1 MSLARQM
8 LGALKEAGR
17 RILLKARV
25 RGYERIDPKTKRPIR
40 VRAHVRVDP
49 VRTLQ
54 FVSPN
59 VRESLQT
66 TDAIAAIESET
77 HRRMRE
83 FSALVDRELGIS
95 SDPPRD
101 AIGDWAT
108 GSENTLLIEAR
119 GNVDEDA
126 LKLALAFKG
135 KAMRQIATASFQI
148 HKGGSGRAYQM
159 VVEAPSLKGIQQALD
174 QSGIPHRT
182 IQQLKSGGW
191 LITVASHDGSL
202 EGNVA
207 RFAQKVGCHAKR
219 LQGTFTLV
227 GDMDFASREVA
238 LREYDRIIAE
248 CPERFRGSV
257 RRLRRLGRGHLS
269 DVHPD
274 GTGNPKQPV
283 AKAYTT
289 ASPSQAVGAAPTTGD
304 QNRLLRLRI
313 RNARAA
319 ANTAPSPA
327 KREVGNYR
335 KGHVR
340 LHGLDIAIEN
350 PKGSTRTAI
359 DGSWSRRMAHDYG
372 YIKTTRGA
380 DDDHVDVFVG
390 DHPASQIV
398 FVVDQVDRDGRFDEH
413 KVILGALTE
422 AEARQIYASAYP
434 AGWRV
439 GPITSLTSEQFREWL
454 AVGDTTKPLA
464 PRVRLVIKARGNPG
478 QRREVQQ
485 PGSRG
490 GTFYHTPEGHIVYGK
505 RPIGKRGFR
514 IKKVVDTREY
524 EEGPDERWYPI
535 PESGT
540 ERDCDRCGKSHKVHV
555 EVEDIDSGA
564 THVVGSGCAAASGIF
579 SEKQAASVANLAK
592 RARQLE
598 VQIARFK
605 ERAAIWDPA
614 WAAATHEAAAMPLPP
629 ITGEVHD
636 PERGPVTWRMGD
648 VWAKQ
653 QGKVTAEPASERRE
667 YLERSW
673 RDRRAREIVARL
685 APDAKPPQ
693 KEALAIAEDLYAKL
707 RARLEKVTTEPH
719 GPSRIA
725 KADSEST
732 PAAQTGQGPTHMAT
746 LLVQRF
752 IRKALDRKAKEAA
765 ADLAANAAADAAP
778 LPPAV
783 PPEEA
788 AQPKCI
794 SVTTTGRII
803 AEDPPGLFS
812 VDDEGRIKFN
822 RGAQA

>member
-1 MSLARQM
+1 MSLTGQM
-8 LGALKEAGR
+8 LGALREAGR

-40 VRAHVRVDP
+40 VRAHDRVDP

-59 VRESLQT
+59 VRENLQT
-66 TDAIAAIESET
+66 TEAIAALESEQ
-77 HRRMRE
+77 HQRMRAL
-83 FSALVDRELGIS
+83 SALVDRELGIS

-108 GSENTLLIEAR
+108 GSENTLFVPTR
-119 GNVDEDA
+119 GKPDTQA
-126 LKLALAFKG
+126 LSLALAIKG
-135 KAMRQIATASFQI
+135 LAMNQIAVAGFQY
-148 HKGGSGRAYQM
+148 HRDGKGRAYVMQ
-159 VVEAPSLKGIQQALD
+159 VQAPSLQQVQNTLERNGIQF
-174 QSGIPHRT
+174 RT
-182 IQQLKSGGW
+182 IQPLQGGAW
-191 LITVASHDGSL
+191 SITVCSADDSL
-202 EGNVA
+202 DNKVVA
-207 RFAQKVGCHAKR
+207 FAKEAGCNAQRFR
-219 LQGTFTLV
+219 GTFILV
-227 GDMDFASREVA
+227 GDLAFASREIA
-238 LREYDRIIAE
+238 RREYNRIIAE

-257 RRLRRLGRGHLS
+257 RRLRRYGRDHGIHAYS
-269 DVHPD
+269 R
-274 GTGNPKQPV
+274 GSGNAKQTV
-283 AKAYTT
+283 AKALAT
-289 ASPSQAVGAAPTTGD
+289 ASPSLAVGAAPTTGD

-350 PKGSTRTAI
+350 PKGSTRTAV

-485 PGSRG
+485 PGARG
-490 GTFYHTPEGHIVYGK
+490 GTFYHTPEGHIVYGQ

-707 RARLEKVTTEPH
+707 RARLEKVTAEPH

-732 PAAQTGQGPTHMAT
+732 PAAQTGQGPTHMAK

-752 IRKALDRKAKEAA
+752 IRKALDRKVKEAA
-765 ADLAANAAADAAP
+765 ADLATNAAADAAP

-783 PPEEA
+783 TPEEL
-788 AQPKCI
+788 AQPKRI
-794 SVTTTGRII
+794 AVTTTGRIV